1 MVAFVKYNPN
11 EVPQNNG
18 NIFKSLRGGVKS
30 SVPGMLMVLTIIDI
44 LTVF

>member
-11 EVPQNNG
+11 DASLKSG
-18 NIFKSLRGGVKS
+18 NVFKSLRGGVGSKH
-30 SVPGMLMVLTIIDI
+30 PGVLMVLTIIDI